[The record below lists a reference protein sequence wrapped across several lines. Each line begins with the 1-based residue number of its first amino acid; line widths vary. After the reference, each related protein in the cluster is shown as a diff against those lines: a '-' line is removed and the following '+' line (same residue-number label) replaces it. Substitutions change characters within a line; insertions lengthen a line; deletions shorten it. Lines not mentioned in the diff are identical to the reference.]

1 MALTQQQRNENAEKK
16 RLKFDEKALRHR
28 VRPGIHQA
36 MERICKR
43 AGDMQIN
50 EVLQMAIL
58 KMDAMSSEDL
68 AKFLRSHHEILLS
81 DNVVQAFYD
90 ASVRAITSCPDRDPD
105 DVIDS
110 SAERHGE
117 SHPEIQA
124 IRSAYVAPYSD
135 RRMAAP

>member
-1 MALTQQQRNENAEKK
+1 MALTPKQRNENAEKK

-36 MERICKR
+36 MERISER
-43 AGDMQIN
+43 AKGMPIN
-50 EVLQMAIL
+50 EVLQTAIL
-58 KMDAMSSEDL
+58 KMDAMSDEDL
-68 AKFLRSHHEILLS
+68 LKFLKMHHEILLS

-90 ASVRAITSCPDRDPD
+90 ASVRAIISCPDRDPD

-117 SHPEIQA
+117 SHSGIQA
-124 IRSAYVAPYSD
+124 IRSA
-135 RRMAAP
+135 